1 MPRLRFAFSEEKA
14 LEALAFI
21 ADTSS
26 GLTPLFVAKILFY
39 AEKWH
44 INKYGRP
51 IIADTYIAMPKGPVP
66 STVRNYIEQNWFWV
80 DRPDDLDNAIS
91 IDRSGRLP
99 QLRKG
104 TRNADLSI
112 LSESDIECLR
122 EAIAFC
128 KARTSDELSQLAHQ
142 EKAWRNAPTN
152 GPMEY
157 EDFIDDNNP
166 NKDEIFEIASENAAC
181 GIL

>member
-1 MPRLRFAFSEEKA
+1 MPRLRFPFSEVRA
-14 LEALAFI
+14 AEALAFI
-21 ADTSS
+21 AGVSPD
-26 GLTPLFVAKILFY
+26 LTPLYVAKILFY

-44 INKYGRP
+44 INRYGRP

-66 STVRNYIEQNWFWV
+66 STIRDYIEQNWFWV
-80 DRPDDLDNAIS
+80 DRPDDLDSAITV
-91 IDRSGRLP
+91 DTSGNLPRLR
-99 QLRKG
+99 QG

-112 LSESDIECLR
+112 LSESDVECLQ

-128 KARTSDELSQLAHQ
+128 TSRTSDELSQLAHL

-157 EDFIDDNNP
+157 EDFIDDDNP
-166 NKDEIFEIASENAAC
+166 HRDEIFEIASENAAC
-181 GIL
+181 GVF